1 MRNPFHP
8 GDQKVYSINVD
19 EGRLARFDAG
29 LVHPVYATFALAK
42 DAEWAG
48 RLFVLEMK
56 EEGEEGIGTALSI
69 EHVSP
74 APVGSVVN
82 ITATLIAV
90 EGNRIDVSF
99 EAHVGNRLIARGTTG
114 QKIVNKQRMDALITQ
129 LQTILGS
136 EGN

>member
-1 MRNPFHP
+1 MHNPFRP
-8 GDQKVYSINVD
+8 GDQKVHTVTVD

-56 EEGEEGIGTALSI
+56 EEDEEGIGTAFSI

-74 APVGSVVN
+74 APLGSVVN
-82 ITATLIAV
+82 ITATVIAL

-99 EAHVGNRLIARGTTG
+99 EAHVGNRLIAHGTTG
-114 QKIVNKQRMDALITQ
+114 QKIVNKQRMGALIAQ
-129 LQTILGS
+129 LQSNLDKDS
-136 EGN
+136 N

>member
-1 MRNPFHP
+1 MRNPFRP
-8 GDQKVYSINVD
+8 GDQKVYAVTVD

-42 DAEWAG
+42 DVEWAG

-74 APVGSVVN
+74 APLGASVS

-90 EGNRIDVSF
+90 EGNRIEVGF
-99 EAHVGNRLIARGTTG
+99 EAHVGERLIARGTTG
-114 QKIVNKQRMDALITQ
+114 QKIVHKQRMDALIDQ
-129 LQTILGS
+129 LNSSLNRQ
-136 EGN
+136 